1 MADSKPFKPQGIR
14 PAPRPATA
22 AAAAGAKQGAAPS
35 GTDGRVTYASGD
47 VLFNQGDHGGDLFF
61 IESGVVE
68 IFTQREGETIILS
81 EMSPGEI
88 IGVMTCLTSEP
99 RMASARA
106 QVPVVCKRVPH
117 AAIKKVLDAL
127 PNWMKIVLKE
137 FTIRLTHMN
146 KLYSDAVLRVK
157 KLEQNQLSNV
167 YTGAQLA
174 AAFAGVSEFV
184 AQKVDDYKVVV
195 VEDVMARLEVIMNI
209 KKEDLDRVFQVL
221 LEAGLLKLEI
231 EPDKKRTVARLE
243 SAQKM
248 AFFAQFVRESKHGS
262 TKKLVRAKFTH
273 KETRVLSAMV
283 KLAARLD
290 MDLDKNCKLSVPEL
304 ERSLERAT
312 GVKFERSALDK
323 GVALKLIAIETSDA
337 GETVI
342 LKPSHL
348 GKTVACVEAVRK
360 LTALDLAATSID
372 AAGAA

>member
-1 MADSKPFKPQGIR
+1 LVGKPFKPEAVRLAQR
-14 PAPRPATA
+14 P
-22 AAAAGAKQGAAPS
+22 AAGAAKPAPS
-35 GTDGRVTYASGD
+35 GTDGRTSYGVGD
-47 VLFNQGDHGGDLFF
+47 VLFNQGDAGGDLFF
-61 IESGVVE
+61 IEAGNVE
-68 IFTQREGETIILS
+68 IYTQKEGETIILS
-81 EMSPGEI
+81 EMAPGEI

-106 QVPVVCKRVPH
+106 KTPVVCKRVPH
-117 AAIKKVLDAL
+117 ASIKKVLDAL

-137 FTIRLTHMN
+137 FTIRLTQMN
-146 KLYSDAVLRVK
+146 KVYSEAVIKIK

-174 AAFAGVSEFV
+174 SAFAGIAEFM

-195 VEDVMARLEVIMNI
+195 VEDVMAKLEMVMNI

-231 EPDKKRTVARLE
+231 EPDRKRTVTRLE
-243 SAQKM
+243 NAQKM
-248 AFFAQFVRESKHGS
+248 AYFAQFVRESKHGP

-290 MDLDKNCKLSVPEL
+290 MDLEKNCKLSIPEL

-312 GVKFERSALDK
+312 GVKFERGALDK
-323 GVALKLIAIETSDA
+323 GVALKLLAIEGNDA
-337 GETVI
+337 GETVV
-342 LKPSHL
+342 LKPAHL

-360 LTALDLAATSID
+360 LAALDLS
-372 AAGAA
+372 AGAMAVDGAA